1 MKDLMSFDEFVNE
14 NYGYEFLNEAFNS
27 SVLQNIVSNKRG
39 GIGKAFF
46 DTLSKMGI
54 AASEITNADID
65 RVDPHAAE
73 KLSKSDPNLILIY
86 FSEKEKVNPY
96 TSESYYKKVEANVP
110 LAVVKGGLYMG
121 LQYDRW
127 ASKSKKGEAEYKLVP
142 KKDAGTRLGSA
153 ETTKGK
159 YGSNLDSLKRMA
171 DVSDAVY
178 VIDPSKVAS
187 SIELRKNRKESQAG
201 AMKFISD
208 KDFKQ
213 QNMSRYEA
221 ILRERAAGDDV
232 DGMVKEA
239 IDSLTDKIKTALEK
253 QIKGRYGDIIVG
265 FDKKGNAESM
275 TNCGYIIQ
283 RVLQAYSDYVTYTNN
298 SKESEERWGVK
309 DTYYSNQIKV
319 KAKEIKDQLTY
330 INTITLEK

>member
-27 SVLQNIVSNKRG
+27 SVLQNIVSNKDG

-54 AASEITNADID
+54 AVSEITNADIN

-73 KLSKSDPNLILIY
+73 NLSKSDPNLILIY
-86 FSEKEKVNPY
+86 FSENEKENPY
-96 TSESYYKKVEANVP
+96 ASDIGPRKIKANVP

-121 LQYDRW
+121 LKYDRW

-142 KKDAGTRLGSA
+142 KKDAGTKLGSA
-153 ETTKGK
+153 DTNKGK

-171 DVSDAVY
+171 DVTDAVY

-187 SIELRKNRKESQAG
+187 SIELRKNRKESQQG

-208 KDFKQ
+208 KDFRA

-221 ILRERAAGDDV
+221 ILRERAAGDDI

-253 QIKGRYGDIIVG
+253 QLKGRYGDIIVG
-265 FDKKGNAESM
+265 YTKKGEEQTM
-275 TNCGYIIQ
+275 PNCGYIIQ
-283 RVLQAYSDYVTYTNN
+283 RVLQWYADYVTYTN
-298 SKESEERWGVK
+298 SAKESEERWGIK
-309 DTYYSNQIKV
+309 DTYYTNQIKV

-330 INTITLEK
+330 INSITLEK